1 MKDLY
6 HRVMP
11 GANLPK
17 PFYSS
22 EHRSFHWQGSHCA
35 ALLVHGFPGTP
46 AEMRPLGTVLKE
58 AAWTVRGLML
68 PGLGA
73 DIENLDLCT
82 SRIWSDAV
90 KQALEDLKRQ
100 HSVILLVG
108 YSMGGALA
116 LNAAAEQRPAGL
128 VLLAPYWSFGE
139 GWLSV
144 LWPVLRLIFRRVKPL
159 KRADFSARDV
169 RHGLQRMFKN
179 IDLENPQI
187 QQSLRRL
194 SVSLKP
200 IEQIRELGQRALRLA
215 PKIDVP
221 TLVIQGSRDKIVPPF
236 RTRRLISGFV
246 NRVEYH
252 EVEAGHDLVD
262 PESGA
267 WDQVKERLLLFAA
280 FASAAEQGRT
290 VPLHHL
296 DPKNC

>member
-1 MKDLY
+1 MK
-6 HRVMP
+6 HPHSRIMP
-11 GANLPK
+11 PANLPK
-17 PFYSS
+17 PFDGS
-22 EHRSFHWQGSHCA
+22 EHRSFHWQGGHRA

-46 AEMRPLGTVLKE
+46 AEMRPLGAVLKE

-73 DIENLDLCT
+73 DIGNLDLCT
-82 SRIWSDAV
+82 SRNWSDAV
-90 KQALEDLKRQ
+90 KQALEDLQLR
-100 HSVILLVG
+100 HRVILLVG

-139 GWLSV
+139 EWLSV

-159 KRADFSARDV
+159 KRADFSAREV

-194 SVSLKP
+194 SVPLKP
-200 IEQIRELGQRALRLA
+200 IEQIRELGQRALMRA
-215 PKIDVP
+215 PQIDVP

-236 RTRRLISGFV
+236 RTRRLISGFA

-252 EVEAGHDLVD
+252 EVDAGHDLID

-267 WDQVKERLLLFAA
+267 WDQVKESLLLFAA
-280 FASAAEQGRT
+280 LASAAEQDRT
-290 VPLHHL
+290 LNSLP
-296 DPKNC
+296 PKN